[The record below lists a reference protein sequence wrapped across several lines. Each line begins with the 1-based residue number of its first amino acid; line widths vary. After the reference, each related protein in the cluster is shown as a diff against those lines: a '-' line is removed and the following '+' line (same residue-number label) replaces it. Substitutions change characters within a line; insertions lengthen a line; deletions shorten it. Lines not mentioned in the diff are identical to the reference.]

1 MHTLVVEDWV
11 LEVAVTLVEGPV
23 EQVAVLEV
31 WVAVIAVREAVV
43 REAVVRE
50 AVVQGV

>member
-31 WVAVIAVREAVV
+31 WVAVREAVV

-50 AVVQGV
+50 AVVQGVQ